1 MAKASKAKVMI
12 VASQKTEAEK
22 IRETIQKS
30 GYSVISVSSSGKA
43 ALAELEKLSKSRK
56 PSFFEQNKPEIVL
69 MDVHLPRKTEEIKA
83 AGQIRSRY
91 DIPIVYLSTSADKK
105 TIKPAK
111 SFKPYEYVC
120 KPFTEKDL
128 SSAIEL
134 ARSRHAGEKILK
146 EEKLRLRVFM
156 DSATDHF
163 MLFDSELNLIEVNKA
178 CLERWGMSR
187 EDVIGKNILDITPGI
202 HRTERYK
209 KYLEV
214 LRTGKP
220 YFAEEIR
227 GHPKFGDRFINA
239 KVFKVGDGLGIVV
252 TDITERKKA
261 KEALGESEKRYR
273 LLVESMNEGLVM
285 LDHKGMVT
293 YINDRFPEVL
303 GANRDEIIG
312 HSVME
317 FVKPTDQKV
326 LKQQMR
332 RRSKGQRGTYEIEL
346 QKKDGEKIIVF
357 VSGRPI
363 FDEKGNFKGSIAVLT
378 DITNIRLAEQEL
390 NKSREQLR
398 NLSLYLQ
405 SIREEE
411 RKLLSREIHDEL
423 GQLLTALKMDLSWL
437 SKRISKREGNQ
448 ELLLEKARSM
458 SELLNKTMKSV
469 QKISSELRPGLLDDL
484 GLLAAMEWQA
494 QEFENRTKI
503 KCEVSLD
510 SEEIKLD
517 PELSISIFRIF
528 QEALTNVVRHAHATK
543 VKVRLS
549 EKNGKLTMKVK
560 DNGRGITEE
569 EIYSPDSLGL
579 VGMRERI
586 SPWEGQIKI
595 MGTKNR
601 GTTLS
606 VTLPLK
612 MSAGSKRAKSI
623 PKQKPGS

>member
-1 MAKASKAKVMI
+1 MK
-12 VASQKTEAEK
+12 E
-22 IRETIQKS
+22 
-30 GYSVISVSSSGKA
+30 
-43 ALAELEKLSKSRK
+43 
-56 PSFFEQNKPEIVL
+56 
-69 MDVHLPRKTEEIKA
+69 
-83 AGQIRSRY
+83 
-91 DIPIVYLSTSADKK
+91 
-105 TIKPAK
+105 
-111 SFKPYEYVC
+111 
-120 KPFTEKDL
+120 TEKK
-128 SSAIEL
+128 I
-134 ARSRHAGEKILK
+134 SRLLDVAPHTFCL
-146 EEKLRLRVFM
+146 L
-156 DSATDHF
+156 
-163 MLFDSELNLIEVNKA
+163 DSELNIIDINISGVKK
-178 CLERWGMSR
+178 WGMGNFKKK
-187 EDVIGKNILDITPGI
+187 DVVGKNILNFVPEAKITG
-202 HRTERYK
+202 RYQK
-209 KYLEV
+209 LLEV
-214 LRTGKP
+214 LKTGKP
-220 YFAEEIR
+220 YIMDAMPV
-227 GHPKFGDRFINA
+227 HPKFGKKFVNFIA
-239 KVFKVGDGLGIVV
+239 MKVGHGLGIII
-252 TDITERKKA
+252 TDVTERQKA
-261 KEALGESEKRYR
+261 KDALSESESRYR

-285 LDHKGMVT
+285 LDEKGMVT

-303 GANRDEIIG
+303 GINREEIIG

-317 FVKPTDQKV
+317 FVDPADQKI

-332 RRSKGQRGTYEIEL
+332 RRSKGKRGTYEIEL
-346 QKKDGEKIIVF
+346 QKKDGEKIMVF

-437 SKRISKREGNQ
+437 SKRISRREGNQ

-469 QKISSELRPGLLDDL
+469 QRISSELRPGLLDDL
-484 GLLAAMEWQA
+484 GLLPALEWQA

-503 KCEVSLD
+503 KCEVSLQ
-510 SEEIKLD
+510 SEEIKVD
-517 PELSISIFRIF
+517 PELSTSIFRIF
-528 QEALTNVVRHAHATK
+528 QEALTNVARHARATK
-543 VKVRLS
+543 VKVRLN
-549 EKNGKLTMKVK
+549 EKNGKLIMKVK

-595 MGTKNR
+595 TGTKDR

-612 MSAGSKRAKSI
+612 MGTRSKRAKSI